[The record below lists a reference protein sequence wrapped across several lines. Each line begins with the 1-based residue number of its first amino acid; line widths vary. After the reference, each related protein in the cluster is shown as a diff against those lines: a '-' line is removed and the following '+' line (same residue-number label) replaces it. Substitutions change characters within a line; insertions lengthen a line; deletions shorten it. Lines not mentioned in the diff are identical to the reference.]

1 MEVPGLLSIG
11 IYRSDLHYSKQ
22 IVYPKNRQWQ
32 ELKAGFEG
40 IVRLVKYYEM
50 KEATTLSELAL
61 WKAKI
66 DQTDDEVNPTS
77 MSPYGSAWP
86 N

>member
-1 MEVPGLLSIG
+1 MTASI
-11 IYRSDLHYSKQ
+11 DQ
-22 IVYPKNRQWQ
+22 IFIIPSESFTEFMLMNMVIGRNRQWQ

-77 MSPYGSAWP
+77 MSP
-86 N
+86 